1 MKLMGNRER
10 IRMVPLRKK
19 TKRLSNFLLGVA
31 RSISLRK
38 KQCIIMA
45 LERNETVKPMFV
57 RPHTLLNYY
66 PCIVESIKN

>member
-19 TKRLSNFLLGVA
+19 NKRLSNFLLGVA
-31 RSISLRK
+31 RK